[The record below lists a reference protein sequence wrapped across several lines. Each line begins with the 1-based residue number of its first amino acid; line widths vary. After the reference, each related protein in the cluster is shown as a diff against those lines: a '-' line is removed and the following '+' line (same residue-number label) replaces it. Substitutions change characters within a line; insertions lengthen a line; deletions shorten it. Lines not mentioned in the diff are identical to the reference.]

1 MRILRIMESD
11 IIADKDPK
19 VWVISGVSRLT
30 GERQEISRAMT
41 RDQAKRR
48 LEQTKIEWARV
59 KKPAYTRLRV
69 ERRLPTQ
76 LYIEFNGS

>member
-1 MRILRIMESD
+1 MGSNIMENQD
-11 IIADKDPK
+11 QK
-19 VWVISGVSRLT
+19 VWVISGISRLT

-41 RDQAKRR
+41 RDQANSR

-76 LYIEFNGS
+76 LYLEFNNQ

>member
-1 MRILRIMESD
+1 MP
-11 IIADKDPK
+11 DKAQK

-41 RDQAKRR
+41 KDQANTM
-48 LEQTKIEWARV
+48 LEQTKIEWKRV

-76 LYIEFNGS
+76 LYIEFND

>member
-1 MRILRIMESD
+1 MD
-11 IIADKDPK
+11 ANDQK
-19 VWVISGVSRLT
+19 VWVISGISRLT

-41 RDQAKRR
+41 RDKANSK
-48 LEQTKIEWARV
+48 LEQVKIEWARV

-76 LYIEFNGS
+76 LYLEFINQV

>member
-1 MRILRIMESD
+1 MESD
-11 IIADKDPK
+11 IMADNDQK
-19 VWVISGVSRLT
+19 VWVISGISRLT

-41 RDQAKRR
+41 RDQANSR

-69 ERRLPTQ
+69 EKRLPTQ
-76 LYIEFNGS
+76 LNKKWNRSKQK

>member
-1 MRILRIMESD
+1 M
-11 IIADKDPK
+11 IADNDQK
-19 VWVISGVSRLT
+19 VWFISGISRLT

-41 RDQAKRR
+41 RDQANNR

-76 LYIEFNGS
+76 LYIEFND

>member
-1 MRILRIMESD
+1 MESD
-11 IIADKDPK
+11 IMADNDQK
-19 VWVISGVSRLT
+19 VWVISGISRLT

-41 RDQAKRR
+41 RDQANSR

-69 ERRLPTQ
+69 EKRLPTQ
-76 LYIEFNGS
+76 LYIEFNNQ